1 MSSNY
6 YEYKWLLA
14 KAAQLY
20 KKHEAGRQEP
30 FNVFSVLHKETDE
43 VNLHSRFLHALLNYR
58 KPGNE
63 ARENLEDFLQSV
75 AEKDFTQSGVRVERE
90 RDYIDILITNAD
102 KQAVVIENKIWA
114 RDQPKQLQG
123 YYEKLVEKGY
133 GDIYLL
139 YLTLHG
145 HDPSEDSAG
154 NLDYTLISYKD
165 DL

>member
-20 KKHEAGRQEP
+20 EKHEAGRQEP

-75 AEKDFTQSGVRVERE
+75 AEKDFTQSGVMVERE

-123 YYEKLVEKGY
+123 YYDKIDRKG
-133 GDIYLL
+133 IR
-139 YLTLHG
+139 
-145 HDPSEDSAG
+145 
-154 NLDYTLISYKD
+154 
-165 DL
+165 